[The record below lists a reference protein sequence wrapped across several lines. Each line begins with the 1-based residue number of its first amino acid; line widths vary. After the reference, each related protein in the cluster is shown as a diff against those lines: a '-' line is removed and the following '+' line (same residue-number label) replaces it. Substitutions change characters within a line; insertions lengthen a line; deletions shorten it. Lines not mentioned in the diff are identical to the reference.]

1 MCSQTAGNV
10 TAYLLKFYNKQS
22 IDFFIFIIRYQIFSD
37 IELPHLNYLIQQ
49 TDANSEISRR
59 SN

>member
-1 MCSQTAGNV
+1 MFAQTAGNV
-10 TAYLLKFYNKQS
+10 TVYLIKFYNKQS
-22 IDFFIFIIRYQIFSD
+22 IDFFIFIIRYHKL
-37 IELPHLNYLIQQ
+37 ELPHLNYLIQQ

>member
-22 IDFFIFIIRYQIFSD
+22 IDFFIFIIRYQKL
-37 IELPHLNYLIQQ
+37 ELPHLNYLIQQ
-49 TDANSEISRR
+49 TDAKSEISRR